1 MSKINLEVAESE
13 FDRFVECMGL
23 LLDTAK
29 MDVEDKTAF
38 DKQKNRIID
47 AMISGHLVINDDG
60 EAVYTPF
67 RLTSGH
73 KEPITF
79 HERTGA
85 SVLAMD
91 GKKKGHDM
99 AKTYAIMAEMCKV
112 HPSTFSKLT
121 GPDIKTCEAVYALLM
136 D

>member
-1 MSKINLEVAESE
+1 
-13 FDRFVECMGL
+13 MGQ
-23 LLDTAK
+23 LLDTST
-29 MDVEDKTAF
+29 MDVEDKTAV
-38 DKQKNRIID
+38 DKQKNRSSD
-47 AMISGHLVINDDG
+47 EMSSGHLEVNDDG

-67 RLTSGH
+67 RPTSAH

>member
-1 MSKINLEVAESE
+1 MSKINLEVAEAE

-23 LLDTAK
+23 LLDTST

-67 RLTSGH
+67 RPTSGP

-112 HPSTFSKLT
+112 HPATFSRLA

>member
-1 MSKINLEVAESE
+1 MNKINLEVAQAE
-13 FDRFVECMGL
+13 FDRFVESMGL
-23 LLDTAK
+23 LLDTST

-38 DKQKNRIID
+38 DKQKIRILD
-47 AMISGHLVINDDG
+47 AMVSGHLVVNDDG

-67 RLTSGH
+67 RPTSGH

-91 GKKKGHDM
+91 GKKKGHEM

-112 HPSTFSKLT
+112 HPSTFSRLA

>member
-1 MSKINLEVAESE
+1 
-13 FDRFVECMGL
+13 MGL
-23 LLDTAK
+23 LLDTST
-29 MDVEDKTAF
+29 MDQEDKDAF
-38 DKQKNRIID
+38 TKQKNRIID
-47 AMISGHLVINDDG
+47 AMVSGHLVINDDG

-67 RLTSGH
+67 RPASGH

-91 GKKKGHDM
+91 GKKKGHEM

-112 HPSTFSKLT
+112 HPSTFAKLT

>member
-1 MSKINLEVAESE
+1 MSKINLEVAEAE

-23 LLDTAK
+23 LLDTST

-67 RLTSGH
+67 RHTSGH

-112 HPSTFSKLT
+112 HPATFSRLA